1 MTRTALVV
9 DDNRALAED
18 LGEIL
23 GAEGYQVHVFDDPLR
38 ALAEC
43 ETLDFDVALIDVRMP
58 RLDGVSLHRRL
69 MEQHP
74 HAVFVLMTAYSEDER
89 IAQAL
94 SAGVRTVLEKPVAL
108 AELLR
113 VIGAPSEVNAREV
126 VLVEDDEAFGGA
138 LSEALVESGF
148 VVRHVRTLAA
158 ARALPAH
165 LLDTSVVDVRLPD
178 GDGTDLAIELC
189 RRPNAAVVLISGFDL
204 DEPHRLAERVGQ
216 RARFL
221 TKPFSPD
228 ALLRLLNELR
238 KEEPCQSTC

>member
-1 MTRTALVV
+1 MTRKALVV

-23 GAEGYQVHVFDDPLR
+23 SAEGYEVHVFDDPLR
-38 ALAEC
+38 VLAEC
-43 ETLDFDVALIDVRMP
+43 DDLAFDVALLDVRMP
-58 RLDGVSLHRRL
+58 RMDGVSLHRRL

-74 HAVFVLMTAYSEDER
+74 HALFVLMTAYTEDDR

-94 SAGVRTVLEKPVAL
+94 SAGVRTVLSKPVVL
-108 AELLR
+108 PELLR
-113 VIGAPSEVNAREV
+113 VIGSPADMNAREV

-148 VVRHVRTLAA
+148 AVRHVRTLAA
-158 ARALPAH
+158 ARALPQN
-165 LLDTSVVDVRLPD
+165 LLETSVVDVRLPD

-189 RRPNAAVVLISGFDL
+189 RRPNASVVLISGFDL
-204 DEPHRLAERVGQ
+204 EEPHRLAERVGA

-228 ALLRLLNELR
+228 KLLRLLHELR
-238 KEEPCQSTC
+238 KESPC